1 MQIRI
6 FLFVIV
12 YFLLNLSNCYSQN
25 ENISLEFDDVRIE
38 QVFNEIENKTAFK
51 VFYMNAEIDMQR
63 KISFK
68 VVEKDLMHILNLVFA
83 DTDIIYEIVGKQILL
98 KIDSLKNKSTSA
110 FSLNENNDLEEVVI
124 EEVQVQ
130 GTIIDKFGVPL
141 SRVNVLEKGSFN
153 GTSTDFEGR
162 YNISVPGVAI
172 LEFSSVGFAAKEIRV
187 DKQTIINV
195 SLIEETEKL
204 SEVVVTALN
213 IKKEVRGLG
222 YSITEVEGEELSAVK
237 QTNAINALQGKIAGL
252 NITQYAT
259 GAAGSS
265 RVIIRGASS
274 LNGYNQPLYILDGIP
289 IGNNTNGSAG
299 EWGGF
304 DGGDGISSINP
315 EEIESISVLKGGA
328 ASALYG
334 SRAAGGVIVITTKT
348 GKRLKKLTVEL
359 SSSFTFNDLDTSLLD
374 TQTEYGQG
382 VFGRKPVNQAEAK
395 VASRSSWG
403 EKLDGSM
410 VVQWDGVERPY
421 SYVGSNWDHFYR
433 TGTTYIN
440 SVALAGGHNN
450 LNYRLS
456 ATNLKNEDIIPNSN
470 LGRKSMSL
478 NIGAVLFKKLSVQ
491 LKAKYIIED
500 VHNRP
505 NLSSPPFNTSF
516 TVGNLSPNV
525 DVRTMD
531 PGANADGTERI
542 FSANPFFVNP
552 YFSAFNYRNDDKKKR
567 VITSASLRYDFT
579 DWAYLNIRAGIDH
592 YTIKRERVWPWGTG
606 FFPLGSILK
615 QKFSYTQIDTDAI
628 LGIEKEIN
636 DKFSVNAF
644 VGANSNYIKDQEL
657 VNLGLFFVVPGL
669 ENVNNTE
676 SQTPSKIFSERK
688 IGSVYGSAEFSYNRW
703 AYLNFTGRNDWFST
717 LSFPGKKSP
726 NDDFYSSVN
735 ASLVLSDALTMP
747 DFINFLKFRGS
758 YSTVASGV
766 DKAYQLSL
774 TYDFFADHEEQELVQ
789 INGEQVPNAN
799 LVAFS
804 KNEFE
809 VGFDARFFNNRLALD
824 FAYYKNETVNDIV
837 PVNISS
843 TSGFTSVLT
852 NTGVLENKGVELLIS
867 GTLIKTKD
875 FKWNSSFNVSHNIG
889 TILATNDNNAYIS
902 IGLPR
907 TLNIEVAQI
916 VGEPFGT
923 LYGNAYTK
931 DAKGNI
937 LYEMDSNGV
946 PLAVIGERKI
956 LGQGVSP
963 TGIGHTNTFTYKDF
977 RLSFLIDGKFGGQI
991 FAGTNAVLTAN
1002 GLHKQTLEGRENGLT
1017 VSGIDAAT
1025 NQAFTTTI
1033 APENLQGYWGR
1044 IAGAGGI
1051 AEHFV
1056 EDNDFIK
1063 FRQLSLGYSLPKNVL
1078 EKTFLE
1084 TVHISA
1090 TAYNLFFIKRSVENI
1105 DPESNYQTGNAQGL
1119 DYFGIP
1125 PSKSYGLNI
1134 KVKF

>member
-1 MQIRI
+1 MRI
-6 FLFVIV
+6 IIFFLFITL
-12 YFLLNLSNCYSQN
+12 FQFNTSSCYSQN
-25 ENISLEFDDVRIE
+25 VKVSLDFKNVTIE
-38 QVFNEIENKTAFK
+38 EVFNEIEAKTAFK
-51 VFYMNAEIDMQR
+51 IFYMNAEIDLQR
-63 KISFK
+63 KVSLNVKKKRI
-68 VVEKDLMHILNLVFA
+68 EKILKILFA
-83 DTDIIYEIVGKQILL
+83 DTDIVYEIVGKQILL
-98 KIDSLKNKSTSA
+98 KIDSLKNKSTPIS
-110 FSLNENNDLEEVVI
+110 SVNENNDLEEVVL
-124 EEVQVQ
+124 EKVQVQ
-130 GTIIDKFGVPL
+130 GIIIDKFGVRL
-141 SRVNVLEKGSFN
+141 SGVNVVEKGTSN
-153 GTSTDFEGR
+153 GTSTDFDGH
-162 YNISVPGVAI
+162 YNISV
-172 LEFSSVGFAAKEIRV
+172 SSVATLVFTSIGFTIKETLV
-187 DKQTIINV
+187 DKQSNINV
-195 SLIEETEKL
+195 TLIEETEKL
-204 SEVVVTALN
+204 SEIVVTALN
-213 IKKEVRGLG
+213 IKKEIRGLG
-222 YSITEVEGEELSAVK
+222 YSITEVEGDELSVVK

-252 NITQYAT
+252 NITQHAT

-274 LNGYNQPLYILDGIP
+274 LTGYNQPLYILDGIP

-315 EEIESISVLKGGA
+315 DDIESVSVLKGGA

-334 SRAAGGVIVITTKT
+334 SRAAGGVIIITTKT
-348 GKRLKKLTVEL
+348 GKGLKKLTVEV
-359 SSSFTFNDLDTSLLD
+359 SSSFTFNDLDTSFLD
-374 TQTEYGQG
+374 AQTEYGQG
-382 VFGRKPVNQAEAK
+382 IFGRKPVNQAEAK
-395 VASRSSWG
+395 ATSRSSWG

-433 TGTTYIN
+433 TGTTAIN
-440 SVALAGGHNN
+440 TVSLAVARNN
-450 LNYRLS
+450 LNYRFS

-478 NIGAVLFKKLSVQ
+478 NIGAVLSKKLSVQ
-491 LKAKYIIED
+491 LNAKYIIED

-505 NLSSPPFNTSF
+505 NISSPPFNTSF

-525 DVRTMD
+525 DVRSMN
-531 PGANADGTERI
+531 PGANANGTERT
-542 FSANPFFVNP
+542 FSANPFYINP
-552 YFSAFNYRNDDKKKR
+552 YFSAFNYRNEDKKKR
-567 VITSASLRYDFT
+567 IIASASLRYDFT
-579 DWAYLNIRAGIDH
+579 DWLYLGARAGVDH
-592 YTIKRERVWPWGTG
+592 YVIEREQVWPLGTG
-606 FFPLGSILK
+606 FFPLGAIWDREF
-615 QKFSYTQIDTDAI
+615 QYTQVDTDAI
-628 LGIEKEIN
+628 LGVEKEMN

-644 VGANSNYIKDQEL
+644 VGVNSNYIKDQEL
-657 VNLGLFFVVPGL
+657 VNLGVFFIIPGI
-669 ENVNNTE
+669 ESIDNTE
-676 SQTPSKIFSERK
+676 SQTPSKIFSESK
-688 IGSVYGSAEFSYNRW
+688 IGSIYGSAEFSYSKW
-703 AYLNFTGRNDWFST
+703 VYLTFTGRNDWFST

-735 ASLVLSDALTMP
+735 ASLVLSDALKMP
-747 DFINFLKFRGS
+747 DFINFLKFRGG
-758 YSTVASGV
+758 YSTVAGGV
-766 DKAYQLSL
+766 DRAYQLSL
-774 TYDFFADHEEQELVQ
+774 TYDFFADHEGQELVQ

-824 FAYYKNETVNDIV
+824 FAYYRNETVNDIV

-843 TSGFTSVLT
+843 TSGFSSVLT

-867 GTLIKTKD
+867 GTPIKTID
-875 FKWNSSFNVSHNIG
+875 FVWDSSFNVSHNKG
-889 TILATNDNNAYIS
+889 TVLATNYNNANIS

-923 LYGNAYTK
+923 LFGNAYSR
-931 DAKGNI
+931 DVNGNI
-937 LYEMDSNGV
+937 LYEIDASGV

-963 TGIGHTNTFTYKDF
+963 TAFGVTNTFTYKDF

-991 FAGTNAVLTAN
+991 FSGTNAVLTAN

-1044 IAGAGGI
+1044 IASVGGI

-1063 FRQLSLGYSLPKNVL
+1063 FRQLSLGYSLPNHALKN
-1078 EKTFLE
+1078 TFMK

-1119 DYFGIP
+1119 DYFGVP

-1134 KVKF
+1134 NVKF